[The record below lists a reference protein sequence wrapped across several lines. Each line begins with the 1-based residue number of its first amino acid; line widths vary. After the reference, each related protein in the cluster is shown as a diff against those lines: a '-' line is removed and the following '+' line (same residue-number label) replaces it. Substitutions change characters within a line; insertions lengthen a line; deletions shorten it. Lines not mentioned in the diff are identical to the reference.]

1 MSKEPQN
8 EPPAGDAPSSADN
21 VVSVDF
27 KAPKKNKRAP
37 LSEKDRKRNVEK
49 LDIFRQLVEQGMVMV
64 VMDTRRQGVQVPP
77 RFADDF
83 QLRLNFSHKFYID
96 DFEYDEYGVRAS
108 LSFNKV
114 PYYCDIPWHAVY
126 ALNSQAVEQ
135 GVMWP
140 DDVPVE
146 LQDMVDEIQS
156 EQERAERA
164 KTFQT
169 FEGSGEGDAL
179 PEEPEA
185 EDFEI
190 NTQAKTRPALRLV
203 KDDVENN
210 L

>member
-1 MSKEPQN
+1 MSN
-8 EPPAGDAPSSADN
+8 EPPNETADTGQDN

-27 KAPKKNKRAP
+27 KAPKKSKRPP
-37 LSEKDRKRNVEK
+37 LSEKLRKRNVEK
-49 LDIFRQLVEQGMVMV
+49 LEVFRQLVEQGMVMV
-64 VMDTRRQGVQVPP
+64 VMDTRREGVQVPP

-114 PYYCDIPWHAVY
+114 PYYCDIPWLAIY

-140 DDVPVE
+140 DDVPTE
-146 LQDMVDEIQS
+146 LQDMVEEIQS

-164 KTFQT
+164 KSFQT
-169 FEGSGEGDAL
+169 FEGSGEHEALTDDAD
-179 PEEPEA
+179 
-185 EDFEI
+185 DFELS
-190 NTQAKTRPALRLV
+190 TSAKTRPALRLV
-203 KDDVENN
+203 KDDAENSS
-210 L
+210 

>member
-1 MSKEPQN
+1 MSN
-8 EPPAGDAPSSADN
+8 EPPKETADTGQDN
-21 VVSVDF
+21 VVNVDF
-27 KAPKKNKRAP
+27 KAPSKTKRPP
-37 LSEKDRKRNVEK
+37 LSDKLRKRNVEK
-49 LDIFRQLVEQGMVMV
+49 LEVFRQLVEQGMVMV
-64 VMDTRRQGVQVPP
+64 VMDTRREGVQVPP

-114 PYYCDIPWHAVY
+114 PYYCDIPWQAIY

-140 DDVPVE
+140 DDVPTE

-164 KTFQT
+164 KSFQT
-169 FEGSGEGDAL
+169 FEGSGEHEAIDEDAD
-179 PEEPEA
+179 
-185 EDFEI
+185 DFEL
-190 NTQAKTRPALRLV
+190 NTSAKTRPALRLV
-203 KDDVENN
+203 KDDAENSS
-210 L
+210 